1 MTDRRSFLA
10 SLAAAPTAVR
20 TGLAAPIPDGSGDA
34 LPASAGSSAAEG
46 PWDFSWIDKLNGTYR
61 QVFDCG
67 EVSDDPLRVV
77 KNYLNGFR
85 DVMGLEHPIVNAVVG
100 IAGRSF
106 PINAGDALWAKYQLA
121 ERWKVPPGPD
131 GKLPV
136 TNVYAEAAAELKA
149 RGAVF
154 WMCNN
159 ALTRIVGMFATDS
172 GRPVDEVR
180 AELVAGLMPGV
191 ILVPAHAMLLGM
203 VQHRGCTYE
212 KL

>member
-10 SLAAAPTAVR
+10 SLAATPVAVR
-20 TGLAAPIPDGSGDA
+20 TGLASPAPGSHGEA
-34 LPASAGSSAAEG
+34 QPAAPSGSAPEG

-61 QVFDCG
+61 MVFDCG
-67 EVSDDPLRVV
+67 EAGDDPLRVV
-77 KNYLNGFR
+77 RAYLNGFR

-106 PINAGDALWAKYQLA
+106 PINANDALWAKYKLG
-121 ERWKVPPGPD
+121 ERWKIPPGAD
-131 GKLPV
+131 GKPPV
-136 TNVYAEAAAELKA
+136 TNVYAQAAAELKA

-159 ALTRIVGMFATDS
+159 ALNRVAGMFASETS
-172 GRPVDEVR
+172 RPVDEVR

-191 ILVPAHAMLLGM
+191 IIVPAHTMLLGM
-203 VQHRGCTYE
+203 VQHHGLSYE

>member
-10 SLAAAPTAVR
+10 SLAATPVAVR
-20 TGLAAPIPDGSGDA
+20 TGLTSPVSGSGGDA
-34 LPASAGSSAAEG
+34 LPATAISSAPEG

-61 QVFDCG
+61 MVFDCG
-67 EVSDDPLRVV
+67 EASDDPLRVV
-77 KNYLNGFR
+77 RAYLNGFK

-106 PINAGDALWAKYQLA
+106 PINANDALWAKYKLG
-121 ERWKVPPGPD
+121 ERWKVGGPD
-131 GKLPV
+131 GKPAV
-136 TNVYAEAAAELKA
+136 TNVYAQAAAELKS

-159 ALTRIVGMFATDS
+159 ALNRIVGMFASET
-172 GRPVDEVR
+172 GRPAEEVR

-191 ILVPAHAMLLGM
+191 IIVPAHTMLLGM
-203 VQHRGCTYE
+203 VQHRGLAYE

>member
-10 SLAAAPTAVR
+10 SLAAAPVAVR
-20 TGLAAPIPDGSGDA
+20 TGLTTTVPGDSGETLLA
-34 LPASAGSSAAEG
+34 TAVSSAAEG

-67 EVSDDPLRVV
+67 EASDDPLRIV

-106 PINAGDALWAKYQLA
+106 PINANDALWAKYKLA
-121 ERWKVPPGPD
+121 ERWRVPPGPD
-131 GKLPV
+131 GKPPV

-159 ALTRIVGMFATDS
+159 ALNRIVGMFAADT

-191 ILVPAHAMLLGM
+191 VLVPAHTMLLGM
-203 VQHRGCTYE
+203 VQHRGCAYE